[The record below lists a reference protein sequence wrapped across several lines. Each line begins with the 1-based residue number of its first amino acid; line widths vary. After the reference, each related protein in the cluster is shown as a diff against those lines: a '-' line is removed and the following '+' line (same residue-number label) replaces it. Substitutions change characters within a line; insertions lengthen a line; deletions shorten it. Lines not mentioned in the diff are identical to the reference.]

1 MFVALGYLWQQ
12 PLDGGPAPRTTGPAQ
27 RLFEGAAFEDWP
39 AFSPDGQQL
48 AFVHS
53 EHGKPEIRVFD
64 FETGQTRT
72 VASGW
77 WQPSWSRDGQ
87 RLVFGEYETPT
98 FRVVTVNLSDGTKE
112 RVTENPSSTT
122 SVSIRRPSSG
132 PT

>member
-12 PLDGGPAPRTTGPAQ
+12 PLDGGPALWTTGPAQ

-53 EHGKPEIRVFD
+53 EHGKPEIMVID
-64 FETGQTRT
+64 YETGQTRT